1 MKKTLFEKSE
11 AGNCYLYVGI
21 EELYGGWM
29 LETGGDPVTLNDLED
44 AIHDAPEC
52 EEEIE
57 EINRVIADPRTYW
70 EPCEEEDIEYIKDWL
85 EAWGIV

>member
-52 EEEIE
+52 E
-57 EINRVIADPRTYW
+57 
-70 EPCEEEDIEYIKDWL
+70 
-85 EAWGIV
+85 